1 MVYPNLLF
9 YSTQENNKIPEE
21 VFLDI
26 KLDALLPGDVFGV
39 MSVFC
44 DEQNIKYRQEL
55 FRVLLDDNDAL
66 SHFNGLLDLINSIY
80 ELDKRYSEDISIEEK
95 TFIFLAI
102 TRRIIEFS
110 EKVVSKRIE
119 GSKLLDRFIDSF
131 VTYTE
136 TDEFKAIKNEC
147 LSLRTVIEDFDSF
160 SFIIQG
166 ENLKVVTG
174 KDESFTQRLIVC
186 AQSLE
191 LKTEYHNRMFTKEL
205 STPIISAFCRMNM
218 ESYSKIKDFYQKH
231 SSFYERE
238 IVVYKEQIE
247 FYVNVSKLI
256 NRIKERDIPIIYPFI
271 NSAEK
276 KICISD
282 AYDISLIAKNQ
293 SFIIPNDIDFSDK
306 YVFVGPSIRMTDVEF
321 KKNREKLIYISLG
334 TVMNDNVKF
343 FKNCIKAL
351 KDTDYQVIMSVGNLV
366 SIEEFGVLPENIS
379 VFTHVDQIAVL
390 QQADVF
396 VSHCGMNSVSESLY
410 FGVPLVMLPQTSEQG
425 GVAERVFQLGAGI
438 KLDKSDAVSILGAIR
453 KIFADSSYTQNAAV
467 ISESFTLRPNIIST
481 FFKILSALAGS
492 LPTRFP
498 QRTEASS
505 LILSKSSSSSTF
517 FSTLSTTVAPSFS
530 LCISIASLI
539 ASTSSL

>member
-26 KLDALLPGDVFGV
+26 KLDALLPSDIFGV

-166 ENLKVVTG
+166 ENLKVVSG

-186 AQSLE
+186 AKSLE
-191 LKTEYHNRMFTKEL
+191 LKTEYRNRMFTKEL

-306 YVFVGPSIRMTDVEF
+306 YVFSFLTGANGGGKTTYLRAIGINIILALNGAPIAAKNASIYPI
-321 KKNREKLIYISLG
+321 KKL
-334 TVMNDNVKF
+334 
-343 FKNCIKAL
+343 
-351 KDTDYQVIMSVGNLV
+351 
-366 SIEEFGVLPENIS
+366 
-379 VFTHVDQIAVL
+379 FTHFPKDERFENTGRFVDEENRIA
-390 QQADVF
+390 
-396 VSHCGMNSVSESLY
+396 
-410 FGVPLVMLPQTSEQG
+410 
-425 GVAERVFQLGAGI
+425 
-438 KLDKSDAVSILGAIR
+438 
-453 KIFADSSYTQNAAV
+453 
-467 ISESFTLRPNIIST
+467 
-481 FFKILSALAGS
+481 KIL
-492 LPTRFP
+492 
-498 QRTEASS
+498 TELDDKS
-505 LILSKSSSSSTF
+505 LILLNETY
-517 FSTLSTTVAPSFS
+517 STTSKEVAVAKTNELATKLVGMNVFGIYITHQHSVDSNEIPVLSVIVDENDENKRTYKISKLSQEKKSFAEDI
-530 LCISIASLI
+530 LKKYNLTKEALQNRFGVKI
-539 ASTSSL
+539 